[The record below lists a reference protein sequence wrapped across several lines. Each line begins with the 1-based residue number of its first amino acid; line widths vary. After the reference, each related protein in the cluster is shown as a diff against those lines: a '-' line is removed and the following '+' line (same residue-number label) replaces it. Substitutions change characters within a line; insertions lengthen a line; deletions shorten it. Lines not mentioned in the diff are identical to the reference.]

1 MSYGILSC
9 QFMKMDEHGTV
20 NCPRQGTLAFPESM
34 VVNCC
39 RRPPC
44 VKVTFTFQHGN
55 FMSCIPMTYHIYIYI
70 YMIYY
75 VYPIYCI

>member
-55 FMSCIPMTYHIYIYI
+55 FMSCIRDGDIQRNI
-70 YMIYY
+70 
-75 VYPIYCI
+75 